1 MGMNF
6 STKHKIIWW
15 APERCATKLVADI
28 FSNYD
33 FKYKENIKSEPKE
46 LTSPYHSHAIFVP
59 EEFNDFKIV
68 CSIRNP
74 YDRALSL
81 FTNFTSIGSQIV
93 YTKTTKQ
100 IFIDRFSEFVIQL
113 LRYSEVRKLDSDP
126 EKNTVLKNYVA
137 KYDFDDRIPDY
148 FIRMEHLKEDLSK
161 LDFIAES
168 PLWKSDFFDGFISN
182 NPFMNLK
189 PYSFDDI
196 YTFESA
202 QIVFNYFK
210 KHFFLCNYDPF
221 SFTKESLTEEQ
232 RKKFLHEII
241 QNP

>member
-1 MGMNF
+1 MNF

-33 FKYKENIKSEPKE
+33 FEYKESINSEPKE
-46 LTSPYHSHAIFVP
+46 LTSPYHSHKIFVP

-74 YDRALSL
+74 YDRVLSL
-81 FTNFTSIGSQIV
+81 FTNFTSVGSEMV
-93 YTKTTKQ
+93 YTKKDNQ
-100 IFIDRFSEFVIQL
+100 LFINGFSNFVNQL
-113 LRYSEVRKLDSDP
+113 LCYSQVRKFDLDS
-126 EKNTVLKNYVA
+126 EKNVLLKNYVA

-168 PLWKSDFFDGFISN
+168 PLWKSNFFDDFISN

-189 PYSFDDI
+189 PYSFDEI

-202 QIVFNYFK
+202 RIVFNYFK

-221 SFTKESLTEEQ
+221 SFTKESFTEEQ

-241 QNP
+241 LNP